1 MLVSVRWSSICRK
14 DNPRWDWA
22 GVLYAYSY
30 PDTHEIIYIGKAFGQ
45 TVRGRFRYSSK
56 EGLWEDLE
64 RERGIRKVIVLVG
77 EVFLPP
83 GRRLTDELISDI
95 ESLLIKRI
103 QPYGNIQS
111 RNSRISRPGLR
122 VLCVGKW
129 PFGQREYRDIG

>member
-1 MLVSVRWSSICRK
+1 MLVQVRWSSIRRK

-22 GVLYAYSY
+22 RVLYAYLG
-30 PDTHEIIYIGKAFGQ
+30 PDEHEVLYIGKAFRQ

-64 RERGIRKVIVLVG
+64 RERGIRKAIVLVG
-77 EVFLPP
+77 EVTLPP
-83 GRRLTDELISDI
+83 GKRLTDELVSDI

-103 QPYGNIQS
+103 RPYGNIQS
-111 RNSRISRPGLR
+111 RTSRISRPGLR

-129 PFGQREYRDIG
+129 PFGQREYRDTG